1 MECMGCFKEIEA
13 SNKAYA
19 IAIGSIEQDLFSEE
33 KEYGFYASEDEPWIT
48 VLCKDCGSAVHDFI
62 LKNMKKIEMHS

>member
-1 MECMGCFKEIEA
+1 MDCAGCFKELEKSKTA
-13 SNKAYA
+13 FATA
-19 IAIGSIEQDLFSEE
+19 FGSIEQDLFSEE

-62 LKNMKKIEMHS
+62 LKKLQVKHL